1 MKSVFFLGGHDL
13 EMVTIKKILD
23 EYKQEYLDKDLS
35 WSEACLSE
43 YADSFAL

>member
-23 EYKQEYLDKDLS
+23 EYKQEYLDKDHICS
-35 WSEACLSE
+35 FSE
-43 YADSFAL
+43 YDKK